1 MAPVPPALQGSLGI
15 NGSYRLGEGGPLL
28 TTELVLEEA
37 RVGQESI
44 ELDRGQV
51 LLANE
56 TLQLDLAL
64 RAEGADEPLTVIG
77 QVPLTPDRSLDIRV
91 ESHGDGLQFLAGF
104 SKDVVAWNQGNTD
117 LRLLIGGSLLA
128 PEANGFIVMNDGEFV
143 VRDQIISKVKSS
155 ILFDFDR
162 LEVREFKGRI
172 GRSGTIEASGA
183 LKLFRNGPEDVPLA
197 ITVEKARI
205 NVPTADLALA
215 ADLRVS
221 GALVSPNFQGN
232 LQISEGSITPNRAL
246 LSRSKTGNANSARKA
261 NQLDVSRSFF
271 SANALLEEDWDFK
284 QPLVLLGPNVEEDPS
299 RNLKASLPNL
309 PFVGFDNFRVQFGPG
324 LKVQVQ
330 PIANFTTAGLITV
343 NGPLDSNI
351 ELRGVLQLLTGR
363 VSMFTSTF
371 NLDRKAP
378 NVAVFTPSQGLIP
391 YMDIAMETRVSDSVN
406 LGVGSNPSDTTIF
419 DTNGT
424 GTLGA
429 GGQLR
434 LVKVMLQAEGP
445 ANRLADSIQLRS
457 SPPMPQPQLLG
468 LIGGNSLAGLTGGG
482 AGTALA
488 AVLGQSLLSPVLGTF
503 TDAFNQ
509 RLQFALYPTY
519 VTPIVDNNGER
530 VSGRVPPQLAIVT
543 DFGVN
548 ITNRFDLSVL
558 AAPNRN
564 DLPPQG
570 SLTYQI
576 DTNLSV
582 SGSVDTQGTWQSQLQ
597 LFFRF

>member
-1 MAPVPPALQGSLGI
+1 
-15 NGSYRLGEGGPLL
+15 
-28 TTELVLEEA
+28 
-37 RVGQESI
+37 
-44 ELDRGQV
+44 
-51 LLANE
+51 
-56 TLQLDLAL
+56 
-64 RAEGADEPLTVIG
+64 
-77 QVPLTPDRSLDIRV
+77 
-91 ESHGDGLQFLAGF
+91 
-104 SKDVVAWNQGNTD
+104 
-117 LRLLIGGSLLA
+117 
-128 PEANGFIVMNDGEFV
+128 MN
-143 VRDQIISKVKSS
+143 
-155 ILFDFDR
+155 
-162 LEVREFKGRI
+162 
-172 GRSGTIEASGA
+172 
-183 LKLFRNGPEDVPLA
+183 
-197 ITVEKARI
+197 
-205 NVPTADLALA
+205 
-215 ADLRVS
+215 

-232 LQISEGSITPNRAL
+232 LQLSEGSITPNRSL
-246 LSRSKTGNANSARKA
+246 LNRSKTGNANSARKA

-299 RNLKASLPNL
+299 RKLKASLPNL

-330 PIANFTTAGLITV
+330 PIANFTTAGFITV
-343 NGPLDSNI
+343 NGPLDSSI
-351 ELRGVLQLLTGR
+351 QLRGVLELLTGR

-391 YMDIAMETRVSDSVN
+391 YVDIAMETRVSDSVN
-406 LGVGSNPSDTTIF
+406 RGVGSNPSNTTVF

-457 SPPMPQPQLLG
+457 SPPLPQPQLLG

-548 ITNRFDLSVL
+548 ITDRFDLSVL

-576 DTNLSV
+576 DQNLSV